1 VILLDINENYII
13 KLTLTTSSLLL
24 GSRVLVSE
32 MTSEVFDSL
41 VMSLGFSNII
51 FFDGWTTMSFIAEK

>member
-41 VMSLGFSNII
+41 VMSLGFSDII
-51 FFDGWTTMSFIAEK
+51 FFDG